1 MRKNKVI
8 HNRLDNFKLGEIKV
22 GEEFLLIA
30 GPCSIEGYEMALA
43 SAKATKGSGANIFRG
58 GSFKPRTSPYSFQG
72 LQQEAL
78 EILARVKEELNLV
91 IVTEIMDPRLI
102 TDKLDF
108 IDIIQIGSRNM
119 HNFPLLKEVGMIDKP
134 VILKRGFQATI
145 EEWVHSA
152 EYIYK
157 EGNSKIILCERGIRT
172 FETAT
177 RNTLDLSAVP
187 IMQKLTGLPVIVDPA
202 HATGRKDLIL
212 PMCKAA
218 IAAGADG
225 LMVEVHPTP
234 EKALSDPEQQLSFA
248 EFDLLMQ
255 ELRPIIEF
263 FRKQ

>member
-1 MRKNKVI
+1 MTKNKVLQ
-8 HNRLDNFKLGEIKV
+8 NKEVGYSIKNINV
-22 GEEFLLIA
+22 GEDFLLIA
-30 GPCSIEGYEMALA
+30 GPCSIEGYEMAIE
-43 SAKATKGSGANIFRG
+43 SAQAIIKSGANIFRG

-78 EILARVKEELNLV
+78 DILKRIEKEIYAPV
-91 IVTEIMDPRLI
+91 VTEILDPRHI
-102 TDKLDF
+102 NNNLDYV
-108 IDIIQIGSRNM
+108 DIIQIGSRSM

-157 EGNSKIILCERGIRT
+157 EGNHKIILCERGIRT
-172 FETAT
+172 FETYT

-187 IMQKLTGLPVIVDPA
+187 IMKQLTGLPVIVDPT
-202 HATGRKDLIL
+202 HATGKKNLIL

-225 LMVEVHPTP
+225 LMVEVHPNP
-234 EKALSDPEQQLSFA
+234 PQALSDPDQQLNFDEFA
-248 EFDLLMQ
+248 FLMN
-255 ELRPIIEF
+255 ELKSIIDF
-263 FRKQ
+263 FK

>member
-1 MRKNKVI
+1 MTKNKVLQ
-8 HNRLDNFKLGEIKV
+8 NKEVGYSIKNINV
-22 GEEFLLIA
+22 GEDFLLIA
-30 GPCSIEGYEMALA
+30 GPCSIEGYEMAIETA
-43 SAKATKGSGANIFRG
+43 QAIIKSGANIFRG

-78 EILARVKEELNLV
+78 DILKRIEKEINAPV
-91 IVTEIMDPRLI
+91 VTEILDPRHI
-102 TDKLDF
+102 NNNLDYV
-108 IDIIQIGSRNM
+108 DIIQIGSRSM

-157 EGNSKIILCERGIRT
+157 EGNHKIILCERGIRT
-172 FETAT
+172 FETYT

-187 IMQKLTGLPVIVDPA
+187 IMKQLTGLPVIVDPT
-202 HATGRKDLIL
+202 HATGKKNLIL

-225 LMVEVHPTP
+225 LMVEVHPNP
-234 EKALSDPEQQLSFA
+234 PQALSDPDQQLNFDEFA
-248 EFDLLMQ
+248 FLMK
-255 ELRPIIEF
+255 ELKSIIDF
-263 FRKQ
+263 FK